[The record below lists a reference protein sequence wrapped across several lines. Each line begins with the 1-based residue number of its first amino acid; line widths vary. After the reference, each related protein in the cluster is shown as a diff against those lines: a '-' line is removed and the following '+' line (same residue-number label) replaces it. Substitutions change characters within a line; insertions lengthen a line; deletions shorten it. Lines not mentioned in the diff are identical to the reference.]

1 MKTSGYPHKKHD
13 SLFKIF
19 SIIETLQPAK
29 QLELLTRLAS
39 EKLPALLYQLIIDLP
54 ENKRISLLEDLKDFA
69 LGKRATPRKKCTMTT
84 DYAIGDRAYRNFV
97 KDISE
102 TGVFVQTSNPL
113 TIGDEIVQSF
123 SLSNK
128 QIPFKFTGEIVRSG
142 KDGFGVK
149 FKNLTQYQKDIL
161 QSIFKNMD

>member
-1 MKTSGYPHKKHD
+1 MKASDYPHKKHD

-29 QLELLTRLAS
+29 QMDLLVRLAA
-39 EKLPALLYQLIIDLP
+39 ENLPSLLYQLIIDLP
-54 ENKRISLLEDLKDFA
+54 ENKRIRLLEDLKDVV
-69 LGKRATPRKKCTMTT
+69 LGKRANPRKACTMTT
-84 DYAIGDRAYRNFV
+84 DYVLGNRAYRNFV

-102 TGVFVQTSNPL
+102 SGVFVQTSDPL
-113 TIGDEIVQSF
+113 ALGDEIVQSF

-128 QIPFKFTGEIVRSG
+128 QIPFKFKGEIVRADE
-142 KDGFGVK
+142 DGFGVK

-161 QSIFKNMD
+161 QSIFKKI